1 MRQLYTLII
10 IIICCSTGFSQKEN
24 QNVSSK
30 IDKVTVFLQ
39 GAQVERSA
47 KQSLP
52 VGKYNIVF
60 GSISPKIDKQSI
72 QLKAEGKLTVL
83 SVTHQV
89 NYMKEQQV
97 QDEIKQ
103 LETQK
108 EQVLEKTALE
118 RNMQNV
124 YSQEE
129 QMMLKNQSIKGD
141 ATLKAIELKEAA
153 DFQRQ
158 RLTEIY
164 QKLQE
169 NNRNLKKMDLEVQ
182 KINRQ
187 LIELNQKKDLSTSE
201 VIVAVDVKEAM
212 TANFR
217 LTYLVKQSSWFPTY
231 DVRVQDITK
240 PINLQM
246 KANINQQSGEDWKD
260 VKLFLST
267 GNPDENGTKPTLSPW
282 YLRYSYP
289 AATPILIRGTSSI
302 PWKQNGLSLYNS
314 VSGTVRNERGEAVA
328 GASVIAKGTVTG
340 TTTDANGNF
349 TIQMPQGANT
359 LSISSVGFSSQ
370 EFAARSGYAT
380 VLLKEDN
387 ASLSEV
393 IVTGY
398 GTDRRADMTGA
409 IASISAQEINKRKKE
424 ETAVNTTTV
433 YQPTTTI
440 FEIEDPYSVP
450 NDGKL
455 YTVDIN
461 NFELDAVYEYYSAPK
476 LDASAYLTAKVID
489 WQDLNLLPG
498 EANLFFEGTYLGSSL
513 LDVMNAGD
521 TLNLSLGKDKGVIV
535 KRTLMKEYSSKKF
548 LGSNKTDSRQY
559 EILVRNNKQ
568 QPIKIIIEDQFPVS
582 TNKDIEVDK
591 LSYENGKLDDDT
603 KKVNWNFSIDSK
615 KENKLQM
622 SYTVKYPKDK
632 TLQLD

>member
-1 MRQLYTLII
+1 MRQIFSLVII
-10 IIICCSTGFSQKEN
+10 ALCCFSSYSQKEN
-24 QNVSSK
+24 QPVSSK
-30 IDKVTVFLQ
+30 IEKVTVFLQ

-47 KQSLP
+47 KQNLAT
-52 VGKYNIVF
+52 GKYNIVF
-60 GSISPKIDKQSI
+60 GGISPKIDKQSI

-89 NYMKEQQV
+89 NYLKEQQV

-103 LETQK
+103 IETQK
-108 EQVLEKTALE
+108 EQWMDKIALEK
-118 RNMQNV
+118 NMKNV

-141 ATLKAIELKEAA
+141 NTTLKAAELKEAA

-158 RLTEIY
+158 RLTEVY

-169 NNRNLKKMDLEVQ
+169 NDHNLKKMDQELQ

-212 TANFR
+212 TANFH

-231 DVRVQDITK
+231 DVRVQDISK
-240 PINLQM
+240 PISLQM

-267 GNPDENGTKPTLSPW
+267 GNPNENGTKPTLAPW
-282 YLRYSYP
+282 YLRYYYP
-289 AATPILIRGTSSI
+289 VAANAINIRGESSLYGSVS
-302 PWKQNGLSLYNS
+302 GLTLYNS
-314 VSGTVRNERGEAVA
+314 VSGTVRDEKGQPVP
-328 GASVIAKGTVTG
+328 GATVMVKGTKVATM
-340 TTTDANGNF
+340 TDAGGNFTMQMPANGN
-349 TIQMPQGANT
+349 T
-359 LSISSVGFSSQ
+359 LVVSSVGYSTQELKAASGYVNISMKESSQ
-370 EFAARSGYAT
+370 
-380 VLLKEDN
+380 
-387 ASLSEV
+387 SLSEV
-393 IVTGY
+393 VVVGY
-398 GTDRRADMTGA
+398 GTSDGPDNSYYDDKTY
-409 IASISAQEINKRKKE
+409 KRKKE

-450 NDGKL
+450 NDGKV

-461 NFELDAVYEYYSAPK
+461 TFELNALYEYYSVPK

-489 WQDLNLLPG
+489 WQELNLLPG
-498 EANLFFEGTYLGSSL
+498 EANLFFEGTYLGNSL

-521 TLNLSLGKDKGVIV
+521 TLNISLGRDKGVVV
-535 KRTLMKEYSSKKF
+535 KRTLMKEFSSKKF

-559 EILVRNNKQ
+559 EILVRNNKP
-568 QPIKIIIEDQFPVS
+568 QPIRIIVEDEFPVS

-603 KKVNWNFSIDSK
+603 KKISWNFSIDSK
-615 KENKLQM
+615 KENKLQIGY
-622 SYTVKYPKDK
+622 SVKYPKDK
-632 TLQLD
+632 ILQLD

>member
-1 MRQLYTLII
+1 MRKCISLLLAGIYWL
-10 IIICCSTGFSQKEN
+10 SSFSQKES
-24 QNVSSK
+24 QSLSSK
-30 IDKVTVFLQ
+30 IEKVTVFLQ
-39 GAQVERSA
+39 GAQVERTA
-47 KQSLP
+47 KQNLA

-60 GSISPKIDKQSI
+60 GGISPKVDKQSV

-103 LETQK
+103 IEAQK
-108 EQVLEKTALE
+108 EQWLEKISLE
-118 RNMQNV
+118 KNMKNV

-129 QMMLKNQSIKGD
+129 QMILKNQIIKGD
-141 ATLKAIELKEAA
+141 NTTLKASELKAAA

-158 RLTEIY
+158 RLTEVY

-169 NNRNLKKMDLEVQ
+169 NDRNLKKMEQELQ
-182 KINRQ
+182 KINKQ
-187 LIELNQKKDLSTSE
+187 LVELNQKKDLSTSE
-201 VIVAVDVKEAM
+201 VIVAVDVKEP
-212 TANFR
+212 TAASFR

-231 DVRVQDITK
+231 DIRVQNISS

-260 VKLFLST
+260 IKLFLST
-267 GNPDENGTKPTLSPW
+267 GNPNENGTKPTLAPW
-282 YLRYSYP
+282 YLRYYYP
-289 AATPILIRGTSSI
+289 AADNQIRIRGVSCLYGSI
-302 PWKQNGLSLYNS
+302 SGLGINNS
-314 VSGTVRNERGEAVA
+314 ISGTVRNEKGEPVA
-328 GASVIAKGTVTG
+328 GASVVVKGTTTG
-340 TTTDANGNF
+340 VATDANGNF
-349 TIQMPQGANT
+349 TIQMPSGANT
-359 LSISSVGFSSQ
+359 LSISYVGYMNQ
-370 EFAARSGYAT
+370 EMTATSGYANI
-380 VLLKEDN
+380 VLN
-387 ASLSEV
+387 PSVNNLSEV
-393 IVTGY
+393 VVTGY
-398 GTDRRADMTGA
+398 GTTKDGFYD
-409 IASISAQEINKRKKE
+409 SYDDKSFKRKKE
-424 ETAVNTTTV
+424 ETAINTTTV

-461 NFELDAVYEYYSAPK
+461 NYELNALYEYYSVPK

-489 WQDLNLLPG
+489 WQELNLLPG
-498 EANLFFEGTYLGSSL
+498 EANLFFEGTFLGNSL

-535 KRTLMKEYSSKKF
+535 QRKLMKEFSSKKF

-568 QPIKIIIEDQFPVS
+568 QPVRIIIEDQFPVS

-591 LSYENGKLDDDT
+591 LSYDTGKLDDDT
-603 KKVNWNFSIDSK
+603 KKVSWTFSIDSK

-622 SYTVKYPKDK
+622 AYLVKYPKDK
-632 TLQLD
+632 VLQLD

>member
-1 MRQLYTLII
+1 MRKCISLLLAGIYWL
-10 IIICCSTGFSQKEN
+10 SSFSQKEN
-24 QNVSSK
+24 QSLSSK
-30 IDKVTVFLQ
+30 IEKVTVFLQ
-39 GAQVERSA
+39 GAQVERTA
-47 KQSLP
+47 KQNLA

-60 GSISPKIDKQSI
+60 GGISPKVDKQSI

-103 LETQK
+103 IEAQK
-108 EQVLEKTALE
+108 EQWLEKISLE
-118 RNMQNV
+118 KNMKNV

-129 QMMLKNQSIKGD
+129 QMILKNQIIKGD
-141 ATLKAIELKEAA
+141 NTTLKASELKEAA

-158 RLTEIY
+158 RLTEVY

-169 NNRNLKKMDLEVQ
+169 NDRNLKKMEQELQ
-182 KINRQ
+182 KINQQ
-187 LIELNQKKDLSTSE
+187 LVELNQKKDLSTSE
-201 VIVAVDVKEAM
+201 VIVAVDVKEPTA
-212 TANFR
+212 ANFH
-217 LTYLVKQSSWFPTY
+217 LTYLVNQSSWFPTY
-231 DVRVQDITK
+231 DIRVQNISS

-267 GNPDENGTKPTLSPW
+267 GNPNENGTKPTLTPW
-282 YLRYSYP
+282 YLRYYYP
-289 AATPILIRGTSSI
+289 AAANQIRIRGVS
-302 PWKQNGLSLYNS
+302 SLYGSTAGLDINNS
-314 VSGTVRNERGEAVA
+314 ISGIVRNEKGEPVP
-328 GASVIAKGTVTG
+328 GATIIVKGTKAATS
-340 TTTDANGNF
+340 TDAGGNF
-349 TIQMPQGANT
+349 NIQMPAGANT
-359 LSISSVGFSSQ
+359 LVVSSVGYSAQ
-370 EFAARSGYAT
+370 ELTATSGYAN
-380 VLLKEDN
+380 VFLKEN
-387 ASLSEV
+387 EQSLSEV
-393 IVTGY
+393 AVTALGVSRDESGGY
-398 GTDRRADMTGA
+398 YYDDKAF
-409 IASISAQEINKRKKE
+409 KRKKE
-424 ETAVNTTTV
+424 ETAINTTTV

-461 NFELDAVYEYYSAPK
+461 NYELNALYEYYSVPK

-489 WQDLNLLPG
+489 WQELNLLPG
-498 EANLFFEGTYLGSSL
+498 EANLFFEGTFLGNSL

-521 TLNLSLGKDKGVIV
+521 TLNLSLGKDKGVV
-535 KRTLMKEYSSKKF
+535 VQRKLMKEFSSKKF

-568 QPIKIIIEDQFPVS
+568 QAIRIIIEDQFPVS

-591 LSYENGKLDDDT
+591 LSYDTGKLDDDT
-603 KKVNWNFSIDSK
+603 KKVSWTFSIDSK

-622 SYTVKYPKDK
+622 AYLVKYPKDK
-632 TLQLD
+632 VLQLD